1 MYKHRAKTGVQHSDT
16 KSAMKKII
24 LRPLVLLAVAVLGA
38 AGTLASFQAAA
49 AQPQTVNVRL
59 DARRQLWTDAKF
71 ELAPGQT
78 ADFKATGI
86 AGWVPGVDVGPD
98 GLTAKPDCELVAPD
112 APMGSLLGRVGDG
125 PAMFLGSS
133 GRLTG
138 PGHVALLYN
147 DCPGNYFNNRGAFEV
162 IFSVSAAPTTP
173 DPDEEVAPT
182 AEATIVEPVV
192 VEEQKD
198 GKAFDPWIP
207 LVILGVMAAGAGAF
221 YGRRHITK
229 VKLLLPHADVPMF
242 ASSARLESSAWLSPV
257 RLRTVQ
263 GERRPKKFLNVGGPG
278 SDVDFGLPKVWAR
291 IHPVEDG
298 GARLEA
304 LPNVGRIL
312 VDGKPIVMGQR
323 LTSGSR
329 VFMNTR
335 EFIYRADAEENSPPV
350 NALNRRGDA
359 LSRPDPRASGM

>member
-1 MYKHRAKTGVQHSDT
+1 
-16 KSAMKKII
+16 MKNII
-24 LRPLVLLAVAVLGA
+24 LRPLVLLAMTALGA
-38 AGTLASFQAAA
+38 AGMLASFQHAD
-49 AQPQTVNVRL
+49 AQSQSINVRL

-78 ADFKATGI
+78 ASFKATGV
-86 AGWVPGVDVGPD
+86 AGWQPGVEVGPD
-98 GLTAKPDCELVAPD
+98 GLNAKPDCELVAPD
-112 APMGSLLGRVGDG
+112 LPIGALLGRVGDG
-125 PAMFLGSS
+125 QAIMLGSS
-133 GRLTG
+133 GRITG

-147 DCPGNYFNNRGAFEV
+147 DCPGNYFNDRGAYEV
-162 IFSVSAAPTTP
+162 VFLVAEVAATP
-173 DPDEEVAPT
+173 DPDEVTAP
-182 AEATIVEPVV
+182 AVEATVVAPVV

-221 YGRRHITK
+221 YGRRHVTK
-229 VKLLLPHADVPMF
+229 VKLLLPHPDVPMF
-242 ASSARLESSAWLSPV
+242 ATSARLESSAWLSPV

-335 EFIYRADAEENSPPV
+335 EFIYRADAEENAAPV